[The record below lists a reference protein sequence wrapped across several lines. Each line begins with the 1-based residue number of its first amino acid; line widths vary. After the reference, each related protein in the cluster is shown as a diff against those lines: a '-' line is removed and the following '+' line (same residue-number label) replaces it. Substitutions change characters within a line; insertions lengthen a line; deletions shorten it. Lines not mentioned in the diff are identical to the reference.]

1 MRYEEFI
8 ERKSQLDGNH
18 GFAPVWMPEWL
29 FDFQAALVEWAV
41 RKGRAA
47 IFADCGLGKGPMSLV
62 WAENVARRTGG
73 RVLILTPIAVGPQ
86 LEREAVKFGI
96 GAEVA
101 AKSKAMTVPCPVC
114 DAQVGEPCDTELSR
128 ARVIHLT
135 RYADV
140 LIAAMGAKP

>member
-1 MRYEEFI
+1 MPTTTTP
-8 ERKSQLDGNH
+8 ER
-18 GFAPVWMPEWL
+18 
-29 FDFQAALVEWAV
+29 
-41 RKGRAA
+41 RRAQ
-47 IFADCGLGKGPMSLV
+47 
-62 WAENVARRTGG
+62 RR
-73 RVLILTPIAVGPQ
+73 
-86 LEREAVKFGI
+86 ES
-96 GAEVA
+96 A